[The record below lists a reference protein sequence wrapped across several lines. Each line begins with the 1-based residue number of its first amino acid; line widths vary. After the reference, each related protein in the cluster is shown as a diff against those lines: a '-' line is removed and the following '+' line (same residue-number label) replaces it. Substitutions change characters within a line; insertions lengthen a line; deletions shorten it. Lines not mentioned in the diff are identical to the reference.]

1 MCKEKQIEMMFGLQV
16 SSGALH
22 CELLCDPVNA
32 AVVDRST
39 AGPKVQDGSGAES
52 RTSCICNIE
61 TSCYR
66 LTKDWNSREKLL
78 ARLDCVTTASYSFNK
93 KRHCRYEVV

>member
-1 MCKEKQIEMMFGLQV
+1 MCKEKQTEMMFGLQV

-66 LTKDWNSREKLL
+66 LAKIYQGLELKREAVGKVQLHDNSFIQLQQK
-78 ARLDCVTTASYSFNK
+78 ASP
-93 KRHCRYEVV
+93 